1 MSARVR
7 IEHLRAL
14 GYCARG
20 SREFCAR
27 HGIDWAAMLRQGVS
41 AAELERTG
49 DAMALAAVQR
59 ARDEQ
64 RSPGVVTKPEGGA
77 HG

>member
-27 HGIDWAAMLRQGVS
+27 HGIDWAALLRHGVS
-41 AAELERTG
+41 ADEIERTG
-49 DAMALAAVQR
+49 DAMAQAAAQLAR
-59 ARDEQ
+59 AECAQ
-64 RSPGVVTKPEGGA
+64 GGA